1 LEYAKVPCLSFYS
14 LFSPFFA
21 ASSGV
26 LNARR
31 DELAIGTTLALTGAF
46 RTHAL
51 HGIQLAVQEVNDA
64 GGVRGKQVKLYVE
77 DFAALDLKLALSGAR
92 KLVDV
97 NKVQLLLPLII
108 EDSEV
113 VVP

>member
-1 LEYAKVPCLSFYS
+1 
-14 LFSPFFA
+14 
-21 ASSGV
+21 
-26 LNARR
+26 
-31 DELAIGTTLALTGAF
+31 
-46 RTHAL
+46 
-51 HGIQLAVQEVNDA
+51 VNDA